1 MSTCN
6 VLIMTNPVNKENNIY
21 KFYLLIN
28 VVFQQQVGYIQQKN
42 LLFSTKQSCN
52 FVNNFEHLAARE
64 IFLKS
69 Q

>member
-42 LLFSTKQSCN
+42 SY
-52 FVNNFEHLAARE
+52 
-64 IFLKS
+64 FLPNKVVTL
-69 Q
+69 